1 MLRKECHKPYWKEKF
16 IDNLSPIFAH
26 EVKQALISKN
36 DSIDHDNL
44 TYSDIFNAIKKFGIN
59 ICDDEKLLKYQLQNK
74 KKAKPEMRNFCEQ
87 YGLSPIAASREKRKK
102 HDKSYKSYS
111 HKKYKKYKN
120 NFVKPNNFH
129 AKKKNVSE
137 KYDKQ
142 PGKNKFSMLNID
154 NKDQE
159 ELFKILESNNLSDSL
174 KDDFSS
180 SSISCY
186 QFANVSSDP
195 PNIKIGLWKFML
207 Q

>member
-1 MLRKECHKPYWKEKF
+1 MLKH
-16 IDNLSPIFAH
+16 
-26 EVKQALISKN
+26 
-36 DSIDHDNL
+36 
-44 TYSDIFNAIKKFGIN
+44 
-59 ICDDEKLLKYQLQNK
+59 QLQNK
-74 KKAKPEMRNFCEQ
+74 KKAKYEIRNFCEQ
-87 YGLSPIAASREKRKK
+87 YGLSPIAPFREKGMK
-102 HDKSYKSYS
+102 HGKSHKSYS
-111 HKKYKKYKN
+111 HKKYEKYKN
-120 NFVKPNNFH
+120 NFVKPNNFY

-186 QFANVSSDP
+186 QSANVSSDP
-195 PNIKIGLWKFML
+195 PNIKIGCGNSCCNNIKYVKTLTKCEKNETDKKQKSTINFEETL
-207 Q
+207 KRLNKQKSKNLTVNDL